1 MLITIKQEIEKSI
14 KPAPLDADCV
24 SFDEVISTL
33 TDYVDE
39 SIAAGAF
46 EAAIQYYLQIL
57 KSVSIHFVDDC
68 HYDYFDDMYN
78 PDYTL
83 QYTFEKFIKAYNEG
97 QMNDDY
103 YAQLK
108 KGIAEIASMEAFQD
122 YGYPY
127 VCSMK

>member
-46 EAAIQYYLQIL
+46 EATIQYYLQIL

-83 QYTFEKFIKAYNEG
+83 QYTFEK
-97 QMNDDY
+97 
-103 YAQLK
+103 
-108 KGIAEIASMEAFQD
+108 GIAERASMEAFQD

>member
-1 MLITIKQEIEKSI
+1 MITINQEIEKSI
-14 KPAPLDADCV
+14 KSTLLDADCD
-24 SFDEVISTL
+24 SFNKVISTL
-33 TDYVDE
+33 TDYVDG
-39 SIAAGAF
+39 SIAAGIF
-46 EAAIQYYLQIL
+46 ESAIQYYLQIF
-57 KSVSIHFVDDC
+57 KSASIHIVDDC
-68 HYDYFDDMYN
+68 HYDYFDDMYS

-103 YAQLK
+103 YVQLK
-108 KGIAEIASMEAFQD
+108 EGMAEIALMEAFHD

>member
-1 MLITIKQEIEKSI
+1 MITINQEIEKSI
-14 KPAPLDADCV
+14 KSAPLDVDCD
-24 SFDEVISTL
+24 SFNKVISTL

-39 SIAAGAF
+39 SIAADIF
-46 EAAIQYYLQIL
+46 ESAIQYYLQIL

-68 HYDYFDDMYN
+68 HYDYFDDMYS
-78 PDYTL
+78 PDYML

-103 YAQLK
+103 YVQLK
-108 KGIAEIASMEAFQD
+108 EGMAEMALMEAFQD

>member
-1 MLITIKQEIEKSI
+1 MITINQEIEKSI
-14 KPAPLDADCV
+14 KSAPFDADCD
-24 SFDEVISTL
+24 SFNEVISTL
-33 TDYVDE
+33 ADYVDE
-39 SIAAGAF
+39 SIAAGIF
-46 EAAIQYYLQIL
+46 ESAIQYYLQIL

-68 HYDYFDDMYN
+68 HYDYFDDIYS

-103 YAQLK
+103 YVQLK
-108 KGIAEIASMEAFQD
+108 EGMAEIAWMEAFQD

>member
-1 MLITIKQEIEKSI
+1 MITINQEIEKGI
-14 KPAPLDADCV
+14 KAAPLDADCD
-24 SFDEVISTL
+24 SFNEVISVL

-39 SIAAGAF
+39 GIAAGIF
-46 EAAIQYYLQIL
+46 ESAIQYYLQIL

-68 HYDYFDDMYN
+68 HYDYFDDMYS

-83 QYTFEKFIKAYNEG
+83 QYTCEKFIKAYNEG

-103 YAQLK
+103 YVQLK
-108 KGIAEIASMEAFQD
+108 EGMAEITLMEAFQD